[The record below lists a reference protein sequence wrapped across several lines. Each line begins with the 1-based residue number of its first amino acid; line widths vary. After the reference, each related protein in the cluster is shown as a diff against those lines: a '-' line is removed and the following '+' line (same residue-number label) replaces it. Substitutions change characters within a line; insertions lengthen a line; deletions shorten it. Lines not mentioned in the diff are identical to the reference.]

1 MEQDLV
7 GGIDNNG
14 SIGTGLDSGKLT
26 VPFFIHLLLDQFR
39 GEGLGDQTVGI
50 GLSLGFDQ
58 FGFGVDLSG
67 FFFLVGFRDSNFF
80 FFFGIDVGGLLLDLC
95 QLQILLSVDL
105 FLDSST
111 GFVIGVDI
119 DQRNGFNDDTV
130 RLELILEVGGEFRV
144 EGSTL
149 VAKQINDGILG
160 RDLFGPG
167 HDVGLDKNLFDVFTG
182 LTLETGEG
190 IRDMIGIKTV
200 GKS

>member
-7 GGIDNNG
+7 GGINNNG

-26 VPFFIHLLLDQFR
+26 IPFFIHLLLDQFR

-50 GLSLGFDQ
+50 GLGLGFDQ

-67 FFFLVGFRDSNFF
+67 FFFLVGFGDSNFF

-119 DQRNGFNDDTV
+119 DQRNGFNSTV
-130 RLELILEVGGEFRV
+130 RPLPSLDGTSKDSSPLESPSEPEVR
-144 EGSTL
+144 
-149 VAKQINDGILG
+149 
-160 RDLFGPG
+160 
-167 HDVGLDKNLFDVFTG
+167 
-182 LTLETGEG
+182 
-190 IRDMIGIKTV
+190 
-200 GKS
+200 

>member
-7 GGIDNNG
+7 GGINNNG
-14 SIGTGLDSGKLT
+14 GIGAGLDGRELA

-67 FFFLVGFRDSNFF
+67 FFFLVGFRDSDFF
-80 FFFGIDVGGLLLDLC
+80 FFFSIDIGGLLLDLC

-130 RLELILEVGGEFRV
+130 RLELILEVGGEFRIK
-144 EGSTL
+144 GGTL
-149 VAKQINDGILG
+149 VAQKIDDRRKKLRILE
-160 RDLFGPG
+160 P
-167 HDVGLDKNLFDVFTG
+167 N
-182 LTLETGEG
+182 
-190 IRDMIGIKTV
+190 
-200 GKS
+200 SS

>member
-1 MEQDLV
+1 M
-7 GGIDNNG
+7 IAT
-14 SIGTGLDSGKLT
+14 SFS
-26 VPFFIHLLLDQFR
+26 
-39 GEGLGDQTVGI
+39 
-50 GLSLGFDQ
+50 
-58 FGFGVDLSG
+58 
-67 FFFLVGFRDSNFF
+67 
-80 FFFGIDVGGLLLDLC
+80 FFGIDVGGLLLDLC

-119 DQRNGFNDDTV
+119 DQRNGFNDDAI
-130 RLELILEVGGEFRV
+130 RLELILEIGGEFRV

-190 IRDMIGIKTV
+190 ISDMIGIKTV
-200 GKS
+200 SKS

>member
-1 MEQDLV
+1 MAASTRKPAAKASRTRNNKVPELRITIRTPPNVGHDLV

-14 SIGTGLDSGKLT
+14 GIRTGLDSGELT

-39 GEGLGDQTVGI
+39 GEGLGNQTVGI

-58 FGFGVDLSG
+58 FSFGVDLSS
-67 FFFLVGFRDSNFF
+67 FFFLVGFCDSNFF

-105 FLDSST
+105 FLDGGT

-119 DQRNGFNDDTV
+119 DQRNGFNDDAV

-144 EGSTL
+144 ERSTT
-149 VAKQINDGILG
+149 V
-160 RDLFGPG
+160 LFIEKTPYF
-167 HDVGLDKNLFDVFTG
+167 LFVN
-182 LTLETGEG
+182 
-190 IRDMIGIKTV
+190 
-200 GKS
+200 